1 MQMNKVLNRDIYVN
15 ITKKYEISLRSVN
28 FQDSDLGI
36 PEDGCGY
43 RQLNLS
49 VLAR

>member
-15 ITKKYEISLRSVN
+15 ITKKYEIDSASVN
-28 FQDSDLGI
+28 FQDSDLKI
-36 PEDGCGY
+36 PEDDCGC